1 MRSNKIIAAAALVCG
16 LQGLSLAPTHAQTP
30 SIFDLFRKGAEA
42 LEPTYV
48 PPGTETEKKEEPPKA
63 SDPNPATVGTGNARA
78 QTAPRP
84 GTPAARAA
92 AARAAAAKAKEQ
104 EPDDE
109 EDDDTFVPN
118 DKPKRVTVALPL
130 RRPGTPAE
138 REELPTIARSGA
150 TGFAPNREALP
161 PGVNFA
167 GAIRP
172 PTNPALPTTR
182 VASLPQAPN
191 VPTFAR
197 QDPLRPSSLRDV
209 EQPVAGMP
217 GVFAPPEAVFQCLPA
232 GVKQVLVDTAA
243 RFGHVAILNAR
254 RGRGT
259 GARESYHYRC
269 RAVDFR
275 VRGVPVRTVY
285 TYLKAHPNV
294 GGRKLYPLGFFHV
307 DDGPVRSW

>member
-1 MRSNKIIAAAALVCG
+1 MRCVKIIAAAALAFG
-16 LQGLSLAPTHAQTP
+16 LPSISLAPLHAQTP
-30 SIFDLFRKGAEA
+30 SFFELLRKGAEA
-42 LEPTYV
+42 LEPIYV
-48 PPGTETEKKEEPPKA
+48 PPGSEAVKEEEPPKA
-63 SDPNPATVGTGNARA
+63 ADPKPATV
-78 QTAPRP
+78 RP
-84 GTPAARAA
+84 GAARGQTGSRPGAPAARAA
-92 AARAAAAKAKEQ
+92 VAAKQK

-118 DKPKRVTVALPL
+118 DKPKLVTVALPL
-130 RRPGTPAE
+130 GRPGTVRA
-138 REELPTIARSGA
+138 REELPTISRGGA
-150 TGFAPNREALP
+150 TGFAPNRDALP

-217 GVFAPPEAVFQCLPA
+217 GVYAPPEAVFQCLPA
-232 GVKQVLVDTAA
+232 AVKQVLVDTAA

-285 TYLKAHPNV
+285 NYLKAHPNV

>member
-1 MRSNKIIAAAALVCG
+1 MRCAKIIAAAALVCG
-16 LQGLSLAPTHAQTP
+16 LQGLSLAPTQAQTP

-42 LEPTYV
+42 VEPNYV
-48 PPGTETEKKEEPPKA
+48 PPGSEAEKNEEPPKA
-63 SDPNPATVGTGNARA
+63 ADPKSATQRPGPARTQPT
-78 QTAPRP
+78 PRP

-92 AARAAAAKAKEQ
+92 EAKAKEQ

-109 EDDDTFVPN
+109 EDDDTFVSN
-118 DKPKRVTVALPL
+118 DKPKLVTVALPL
-130 RRPGTPAE
+130 RRPGTAAA
-138 REELPTIARSGA
+138 RDDLPTISRSGA
-150 TGFAPNREALP
+150 TGFAPNRETLP

-191 VPTFAR
+191 VPSFAR
-197 QDPLRPSSLRDV
+197 ADPLRPSSLRDV

-217 GVFAPPEAVFQCLPA
+217 GVFAPPEAVFQCLPVS
-232 GVKQVLVDTAA
+232 VKQVLVDTAA

-285 TYLKAHPNV
+285 NYLKAHPNV